1 MKVSKL
7 KCVSSKYTEITTISN
22 ELSFILIIPLYK
34 KEIILL
40 RIEFCWAISGGDRNF
55 SIIFYLGFY

>member
-40 RIEFCWAISGGDRNF
+40 RIEFC
-55 SIIFYLGFY
+55 